1 MQHIK
6 SVDCITILRSFFV
19 ELGKAHYLT
28 VLCLFFNV
36 VIAFQR
42 PINLF
47 FSSTNGLDLLQD
59 PKGIVVNSRF
69 VGPHRPKVTPPFEIV
84 ATLIYCNIIANMSR
98 QNKLQLF
105 ILIFLTV
112 SLLCHLNI
120 HNAIFYNFYVWR
132 TFRLC
137 AVYTIYTVALMIVFR
152 VSLSCGVQ

>member
-1 MQHIK
+1 
-6 SVDCITILRSFFV
+6 
-19 ELGKAHYLT
+19 
-28 VLCLFFNV
+28 
-36 VIAFQR
+36 
-42 PINLF
+42 
-47 FSSTNGLDLLQD
+47 
-59 PKGIVVNSRF
+59 
-69 VGPHRPKVTPPFEIV
+69 
-84 ATLIYCNIIANMSR
+84 MSR

-152 VSLSCGVQ
+152 VSLNYLVEFNDSVIPSKSPVYKSKTL